1 MEATI
6 SVYKLMASFLVGI
19 SFSSSEGLPDLT
31 CTSFIYWKKC
41 KHGKSIPQIMGM
53 YEFLWDIYAQ
63 DN

>member
-41 KHGKSIPQIMGM
+41 KHGKSIPQIMDR
-53 YEFLWDIYAQ
+53 YEFISDIYAQ